1 MRRSRVASVSTVIAL
16 GAICLPLLAG
26 CSSTAK
32 SPPKLVPV
40 KTQQAELKASD
51 LIASDTFGVS
61 VAISGTTAVV
71 GTSGTS
77 YVGRAY
83 VFTKSASRWAKVA
96 ELKGSDTV
104 AQDAFGSSVA
114 ISGNTIV
121 VGAFN
126 HANYAGRAY
135 VFSKTTSG
143 WKQVAELKGSD
154 TVADDS
160 FGWSVAVSGP
170 TVFVG
175 AVGHSKAAGRVYV
188 FTDIAGDWS
197 QTAELAASD
206 AAAKS
211 AFGTSVAV
219 SGANAVVGAEGVAK
233 GAGAAYFFADSDDG
247 WQQVAEVK
255 GSDTAAGDNFGTSVA
270 ISGTTA
276 AIGGYGHAD
285 NAGSAYVFSRKSGIW
300 TQVAELK
307 AAGLAAE
314 DFSGISTAVSSSTV
328 LVGADGHA
336 KNAGRVFEFTRTSS
350 GWKEAAVLKGSDTVA
365 GDSLGV
371 SVALSGTTAVVGAD
385 DRAQHAG
392 RAYVFSVGAS

>member
-1 MRRSRVASVSTVIAL
+1 MHMRRSRVASVSTVIAL

-126 HANYAGRAY
+126 HANYCRQSIRVLQDHLRMEAGSR
-135 VFSKTTSG
+135 
-143 WKQVAELKGSD
+143 
-154 TVADDS
+154 
-160 FGWSVAVSGP
+160 
-170 TVFVG
+170 
-175 AVGHSKAAGRVYV
+175 
-188 FTDIAGDWS
+188 
-197 QTAELAASD
+197 
-206 AAAKS
+206 
-211 AFGTSVAV
+211 
-219 SGANAVVGAEGVAK
+219 AEGVR
-233 GAGAAYFFADSDDG
+233 
-247 WQQVAEVK
+247 
-255 GSDTAAGDNFGTSVA
+255 
-270 ISGTTA
+270 
-276 AIGGYGHAD
+276 H
-285 NAGSAYVFSRKSGIW
+285 SR
-300 TQVAELK
+300 
-307 AAGLAAE
+307 
-314 DFSGISTAVSSSTV
+314 
-328 LVGADGHA
+328 
-336 KNAGRVFEFTRTSS
+336 R
-350 GWKEAAVLKGSDTVA
+350 
-365 GDSLGV
+365 
-371 SVALSGTTAVVGAD
+371 
-385 DRAQHAG
+385 
-392 RAYVFSVGAS
+392 